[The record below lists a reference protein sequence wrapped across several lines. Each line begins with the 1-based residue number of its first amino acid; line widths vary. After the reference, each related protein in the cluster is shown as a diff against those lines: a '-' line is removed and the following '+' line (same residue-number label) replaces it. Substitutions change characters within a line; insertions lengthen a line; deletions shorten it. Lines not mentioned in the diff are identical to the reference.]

1 MIRYSTDCSIYEI
14 QKSQI
19 QKSNFEFQDR
29 LDGND
34 FYMEK
39 ISKRILNSS

>member
-1 MIRYSTDCSIYEI
+1 MIRYSTDCSTYE
-14 QKSQI
+14 I